1 MLGNNIYDHYW
12 WFYVTWNWFWALIS
26 QFFHLRPSKMPCIIL
41 SRMSLLVR
49 GGLLIAVTEYPIPN
63 LSIHFAILFADKIS
77 SKIELNRTDAS
88 LNCASGFM
96 SIDLQFRQKF
106 YGIVYAQLDRNSAC
120 KVSGNGE
127 ETAKIQI
134 PLKGC
139 GTKQV
144 RATKLFWF
152 IFK

>member
-1 MLGNNIYDHYW
+1 M
-12 WFYVTWNWFWALIS
+12 
-26 QFFHLRPSKMPCIIL
+26 
-41 SRMSLLVR
+41 LLVR

-144 RATKLFWF
+144 RATTLFWL
-152 IFK
+152 IFKKIRKNIFSPKNI

>member
-1 MLGNNIYDHYW
+1 
-12 WFYVTWNWFWALIS
+12 
-26 QFFHLRPSKMPCIIL
+26 
-41 SRMSLLVR
+41 
-49 GGLLIAVTEYPIPN
+49 
-63 LSIHFAILFADKIS
+63 
-77 SKIELNRTDAS
+77 
-88 LNCASGFM
+88 M

-144 RATKLFWF
+144 RATKQLTVHIASN
-152 IFK
+152 IFCSYLK

>member
-1 MLGNNIYDHYW
+1 MLLGLNSG
-12 WFYVTWNWFWALIS
+12 L
-26 QFFHLRPSKMPCIIL
+26 LL
-41 SRMSLLVR
+41 LLVR

-144 RATKLFWF
+144 WATKLFWWL